1 MQSFS
6 HFLIRGEKNEIKNE
20 APHPPTPLMRK
31 KALHVLTDPS
41 HNEGREGVGQQMLG
55 AREVPPGWSTTLRL
69 PAAAAG
75 KFKSTGGILKTVLFF
90 SYLVE
95 TLWWAGFQQD
105 IWTGVLSGVPS
116 SRGKSDASCLAIK
129 RHAFSPSPRKFETAG
144 VKGERKM
151 NGANSDFYKVSGAG
165 R

>member
-1 MQSFS
+1 M
-6 HFLIRGEKNEIKNE
+6 K
-20 APHPPTPLMRK
+20 PPSPQLMRK
-31 KALHVLTDPS
+31 KALRMLAAPCPS
-41 HNEGREGVGQQMLG
+41 HPGSPVPSHEGDEGVGQQMLG
-55 AREVPPGWSTTLRL
+55 AREVPAGWSITVRL

-95 TLWWAGFQQD
+95 TLRRAGFQQD
-105 IWTGVLSGVPS
+105 IWTGVLSRVPS
-116 SRGKSDASCLAIK
+116 SRGKSDASWLAIK
-129 RHAFSPSPRKFETAG
+129 SHACSPRPRKFETAG

-151 NGANSDFYKVSGAG
+151 NGANSDFYEVSGAG